1 MLGGGVRFLIAAWQ
15 CLLWMITTSY
25 LQHVFMTQKLGKWSV
40 RFAKMLS
47 TFLFS
52 IYLRRLRSQRDGPT
66 HVEDKPDEVRVC
78 IVTDDDLVVV
88 VVFSVW
94 SQTQLTHSWARPPRQ
109 RSPLPTYHEGE
120 EMLAPKT
127 QTPLL
132 RYVVGCVDNKSYN
145 KR

>member
-1 MLGGGVRFLIAAWQ
+1 
-15 CLLWMITTSY
+15 MITTSY

-88 VVFSVW
+88 VVFSV
-94 SQTQLTHSWARPPRQ
+94 
-109 RSPLPTYHEGE
+109 
-120 EMLAPKT
+120 
-127 QTPLL
+127 
-132 RYVVGCVDNKSYN
+132 
-145 KR
+145 